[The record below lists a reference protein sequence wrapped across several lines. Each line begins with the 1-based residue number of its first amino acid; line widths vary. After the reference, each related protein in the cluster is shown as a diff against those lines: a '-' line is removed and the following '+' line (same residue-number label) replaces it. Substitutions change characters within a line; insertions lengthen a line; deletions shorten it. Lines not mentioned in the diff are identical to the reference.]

1 MIKTKTISMWV
12 MALTI
17 LMVLTAC
24 AGEPA
29 EPTPDPAALFTQAA
43 QTVVA
48 QITETALA
56 NPTATETVAP
66 SPTNTMPP
74 TAIVATDAGVG
85 GQPASGVPT
94 ISLPGISTP
103 TSSAVTAGD
112 KCQWV
117 SNYPADGEKVSH
129 YNAFDIY
136 WVIKNVG
143 TTTWTTK
150 YMYQQYPNAENNIPV
165 EKKKYYLPKEV
176 KPGEEIK
183 LPVDVSDMDND
194 TYYNLWV
201 LTNEQL
207 QNFCNFD
214 ITFQIGDAP
223 TKTPAPG
230 DPTSTPR
237 PEGYT
242 CCVLGAKPL
251 NDNATSSCKNAA
263 ANAGYGDDVL
273 SYCQALGYDDLF

>member
-24 AGEPA
+24 AGQPA

-56 NPTATETVAP
+56 NPTATETITPA
-66 SPTNTMPP
+66 PTNTMPP

-85 GQPASGVPT
+85 GASGIPT
-94 ISLPGISTP
+94 IALPGISTP
-103 TSSAVTAGD
+103 TTAGVTAGD

-117 SNYPADGEKVSH
+117 SNYPADNEKVSH

-150 YMYQQYPNAENNIPV
+150 YLYQQYPNAGNNVPV
-165 EKKKYYLPKEV
+165 EKKKYNLPKDV
-176 KPGEEIK
+176 KPGEEVK
-183 LPVDVSDMDND
+183 LPVDVKDMDNGN
-194 TYYNLWV
+194 YYNLWV

-223 TKTPAPG
+223 TKTPGPG
-230 DPTSTPR
+230 DPTKTPR
-237 PEGYT
+237 PQGYV
-242 CCVLGAKPL
+242 CCALGAKPI
-251 NDNATSSCKNAA
+251 NENATSSCKNEA
-263 ANAGYGDDVL
+263 ANNGYGDDVL
-273 SYCQALGYDDLF
+273 GYCQSLGYTGLF